1 MSTQGAHDAAPEPAK
16 PTPEDT
22 PPKVASVGR
31 RYSGMCS
38 ADRVLERYARLIE
51 AGIDVFGTQGY
62 ASAKIKTLCQRA
74 GLSERYFYESF
85 ESREDLLTTVYD
97 HLATA
102 MLDALKSAFKAPS
115 KDLAASVQAGTAG
128 AVHFMLDDPRHAR
141 IILVEIVG
149 ISPELEAKRH
159 QSLNNFADEAMY
171 QLLLLSGTDPK
182 EAQGHMAGH
191 PTDQS
196 LAEVWEFARLTAVSV
211 VGGMN
216 NMLLD
221 ALQSGTVHNSKRI
234 IDVSCQLISN
244 ASLGIRALKEQ

>member
-85 ESREDLLTTVYD
+85 ESREDLLSTVYD

-102 MLDALKSAFKAPS
+102 MLDALKSAFKAPA
-115 KDLAASVQAGTAG
+115 KDLAASVKAGTAG
-128 AVHFMLDDPRHAR
+128 YFTRTGSQAPPITEQLCRRSHVPVAAAERDR
-141 IILVEIVG
+141 
-149 ISPELEAKRH
+149 PE
-159 QSLNNFADEAMY
+159 
-171 QLLLLSGTDPK
+171 G
-182 EAQGHMAGH
+182 GAGAH
-191 PTDQS
+191 G
-196 LAEVWEFARLTAVSV
+196 R
-211 VGGMN
+211 
-216 NMLLD
+216 
-221 ALQSGTVHNSKRI
+221 
-234 IDVSCQLISN
+234 
-244 ASLGIRALKEQ
+244 ASY